1 MIKKVSK
8 RDSDR
13 VKVTFVLPEDHPYG
27 DTLSVVGDFNDW
39 TPGEHTFVRRSNQTF
54 STNVMLEEG
63 DRYAF
68 RYYSDEHGW
77 VNEEEADAV
86 EPNEYGS
93 TNCVVE
99 T

>member
-1 MIKKVSK
+1 MIKKVNK

-13 VKVTFVLPEDHPYG
+13 VKVTFVLPGDHPFG
-27 DTLSVVGDFNDW
+27 DDVSVVGDFNDW
-39 TPGEHTFVRRSNQTF
+39 TPGEHTFVRRSNQTY

-63 DRYAF
+63 GRYAF
-68 RYYSDEHGW
+68 RYHSEEAGW
-77 VNEEEADAV
+77 INEEEADDY
-86 EPNEYGS
+86 ESNEYGA